1 MLTSVSLICF
11 PQLKMIRND
20 FRLQEFVVV
29 VDVVAAAEA
38 VVAAAEAVVAA
49 APVGQFGVERPIV
62 KKTAQLLLPWTTW
75 NFEHYIDKLMTQL
88 FKDKSEYKVVY

>member
-29 VDVVAAAEA
+29 VD